1 MPSVCLL
8 VFTKDSDQISFP
20 SLGVI
25 SDLIVVKDRLSLVC
39 IFWSAQRQSEK
50 KNTQCYLEF
59 WRFANKFFSNTKLQY
74 IDLCQSDQGSL
85 IYKS

>member
-39 IFWSAQRQSEK
+39 IFEVHKDRVRK
-50 KNTQCYLEF
+50 KHPVLPRILEV
-59 WRFANKFFSNTKLQY
+59 
-74 IDLCQSDQGSL
+74 C
-85 IYKS
+85 